1 MWATLWSD
9 LDGCRN
15 LTTSRQSEIS
25 IENVL
30 TARPY
35 DNEKWEMFR
44 WTGVSQFA
52 ASFAE
57 EDVRVTRNRRRS
69 IPTSSLIIY
78 CQGCEITLLLMFP
91 RKMFNKLV
99 ICKYGERINV
109 VFF

>member
-1 MWATLWSD
+1 MWATLLSD

-57 EDVRVTRNRRRS
+57 EDVRVTDSKSSS
-69 IPTSSLIIY
+69 IYTHKSTHYLLS
-78 CQGCEITLLLMFP
+78 GMWNNIT
-91 RKMFNKLV
+91 
-99 ICKYGERINV
+99 INV
-109 VFF
+109 SKKDVQ